1 MGRLVRDRNAK
12 YIDQRTAGGDRRGVL
27 SSDNADNA
35 CTENESY
42 KLTMLQKH

>member
-1 MGRLVRDRNAK
+1 MSRLVCDRNAK
-12 YIDQRTAGGDRRGVL
+12 CIDQRTAGGDRRGVL

-35 CTENESY
+35 CTEHERN